1 MGKLRK
7 IGKKIGRKFKSIG
20 KRLKR
25 GLGKVAKAF
34 GKLGPLGSIA
44 LSFILPGMGTW
55 ISSLA
60 GQSGFLGT
68 IATGIQNAAGFVGDG
83 VGRVF
88 NRVTDAM
95 EMGMNK
101 VGSLVGRQGTGG
113 SRFRDFVSDVTNG
126 FVKPSDVEAQSLTF
140 DKNMIGTNV
149 DETVTVAKKPDTIN
163 FSDKGKEILTS
174 EKPSIVEKG
183 EFDSLK
189 QRTKGSRE
197 YATYKTIAPI
207 EKIGSNIIA
216 TEDAEKFAAEQARK
230 QKAAYFSDVA
240 QTTLVRGIDPNIGY
254 INFNEA
260 NPSEDTLFR
269 LQNSYTGILS

>member
-55 ISSLA
+55 INTLA
-60 GQSGFLGT
+60 GGSSIFAPVAQ
-68 IATGIQNAAGFVGDG
+68 GIQRAAGFVSNG

-88 NRVTDAM
+88 NRVTDAL
-95 EMGMNK
+95 EVGMNN
-101 VGSLVGRQGTGG
+101 VGSLFRGQGTGG
-113 SRFRDFVSDVTNG
+113 SRFRDFVSNVTNG
-126 FVKPSDVEAQSLTF
+126 FIKPSDFEGPLVPF
-140 DKNMIGTNV
+140 DKDILQ
-149 DETVTVAKKPDTIN
+149 AKGEKL
-163 FSDKGKEILTS
+163 FTS

-183 EFDSLK
+183 EFDSFK
-189 QRTKGSRE
+189 QRRRGSRE
-197 YATYKTIAPI
+197 DATYKVITPI
-207 EKIGSNIIA
+207 EKVGSNIIA

-240 QTTLVRGIDPNIGY
+240 QTTLMRQTDPNIGY
-254 INFNEA
+254 INFNDP
-260 NPSEDTLFR
+260 NPSEDTLNR
-269 LQNSYTGILS
+269 LINSYTGILNIS